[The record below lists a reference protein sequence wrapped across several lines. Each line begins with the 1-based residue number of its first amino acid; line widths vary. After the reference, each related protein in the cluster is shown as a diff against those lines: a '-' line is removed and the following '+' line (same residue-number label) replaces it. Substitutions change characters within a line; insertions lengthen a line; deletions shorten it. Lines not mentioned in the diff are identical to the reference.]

1 MSVPAAYLAVVLI
14 WSTTPLAIKWSGEG
28 PGYLF
33 GVLGRMG
40 LGTVLCLALI
50 VVLRKSFPWH
60 IEARRTYYSGALGVY
75 GAMLLVYWAAQFIP
89 SGLISVLFG
98 LSPMITALIAVPLLR
113 ERGPRVAHWL
123 GMVVALSG
131 LAVIFAESLDT
142 GPHSTAGLAAV
153 LGSVLLQSLSMVL
166 IKRHAGDLP
175 SLSITTGSL
184 VLATPL
190 FLITWL
196 ALEHS
201 APVALPAR
209 AVASIVYLG
218 IVGSVIG
225 FTLFYY
231 VLKHVSAHGSALITL
246 ITPVLALLAGATLN
260 NEHVGARIWAGTAL
274 VLAGLALH
282 QWGAMLG
289 HWIPALIRNEQYLNH
304 KGKLTKSSFR
314 RKPESRL

>member
-14 WSTTPLAIKWSGEG
+14 WSTTPLAVKWSGEG

-33 GVLGRMG
+33 GVLGRMA

-50 VVLRKSFPWH
+50 AVLRKSFPWH
-60 IEARRTYYSGALGVY
+60 MAARRAYYSGALGAF
-75 GAMLLVYWAAQFIP
+75 GAMLMIYWAAQYIP

-98 LSPMITALIAVPLLR
+98 LSPMLTALIAVPLLR
-113 ERGPRVAHWL
+113 ERGPKISHWL
-123 GMVVALSG
+123 GMIVALGG
-131 LAVIFAESLDT
+131 LAVIFAESLDI
-142 GPHSTAGLAAV
+142 GPHSTAGLVAL
-153 LGSVLLQSLSMVL
+153 LGSVLLQSLSIVL

-190 FLITWL
+190 FLLTWL

-225 FTLFYY
+225 FTLFFY
-231 VLKHVSAHGSALITL
+231 VLKNVSAHGSALITI
-246 ITPVLALLAGATLN
+246 ITPVLALFVGAGMN
-260 NEHVGARIWAGTAL
+260 DEHVGLRIWAGTAL

-289 HWIPALIRNEQYLNH
+289 RWIPARIRNQRDLNH
-304 KGKLTKSSFR
+304 
-314 RKPESRL
+314 